1 MMCTAHSGTFC
12 TITTTT
18 LRYVCP
24 ISVVFVLWK
33 QRLLSYVG
41 EGGGGPGVKN
51 VKYIY
56 NFIKINNISKDAEM
70 N

>member
-1 MMCTAHSGTFC
+1 
-12 TITTTT
+12 
-18 LRYVCP
+18 
-24 ISVVFVLWK
+24 VFVLWK